1 MVSNSGYE
9 LIHEDGYWR
18 GKFKAMAS
26 PCELLIETDDKKL
39 ALSLTKL
46 AYDEALRIEHKFSR
60 YRENNIIHK
69 INNSNGQAITV
80 DEETALLL
88 DYANQCFQISEG
100 LFDITSGVLREIWK
114 FDGSD
119 NVPKDK
125 DVKRILPHIGWQKV
139 KWNNPIITLQA
150 DMEVDLGGIGKE
162 YAVDRT
168 AMLIR
173 AQTDISVLI
182 NFGGDLFATNPKTD
196 GSGWIIGIEK
206 SHLTKPVNDAVDFH
220 LKNGGIATSGDLY
233 RFLQKDGVR
242 YSHILNPITGWPVTN
257 APHTITVVSESCIE
271 AGILATVAML
281 HGKKSNKFLKD
292 QEIKYWTT

>member
-1 MVSNSGYE
+1 MASKIGYE

-26 PCELLIETDDKKL
+26 PCELLIETEDKTL

-60 YRENNIIHK
+60 YRKNNVIHK
-69 INNSNGQAITV
+69 INNSNGQAVTV

-88 DYANQCFQISEG
+88 DYANQCFQISDG

-119 NVPKDK
+119 NIPKNK
-125 DVKRILPHIGWQKV
+125 DVKRILPFIGWKKV
-139 KWNNPIITLQA
+139 SWQNPSITLQTG
-150 DMEVDLGGIGKE
+150 MEVDLGGIGKE

-173 AQTDISVLI
+173 AQTNVSVLI
-182 NFGGDLFATNPKTD
+182 NFGGDLYATTSKAD

-206 SHLTKPVNDAVDFH
+206 SHL
-220 LKNGGIATSGDLY
+220 
-233 RFLQKDGVR
+233 
-242 YSHILNPITGWPVTN
+242 
-257 APHTITVVSESCIE
+257 
-271 AGILATVAML
+271 
-281 HGKKSNKFLKD
+281 
-292 QEIKYWTT
+292 